1 MVRICGIGGD
11 IFKSRFNIGLL
22 ALLLILGA
30 LSYALAGESGPAAP
44 AEGSGPSAS
53 SSIEIHFFYLPT
65 CPTCGEQKPIFEALK
80 REGVPGARFY
90 SVDVSKPEGFALFR
104 EMAKDGGIAVESL
117 TVPTIFVG
125 GRPLV
130 GLHTEEELLAAIREE
145 KRAAEGEDGVE
156 GVEGWEEEEEGDG
169 IKGAGIAPE
178 PELDIAHFQ
187 LPLLGEID
195 LLKYSLPTLAV
206 VLGLVDGFNPCAM
219 WVLVYLIGLL
229 AGVRDRRRAWLIVGS
244 FVLASGALYFLI
256 MAAWINVFLLLGYVQ
271 ILTILIGLVALGG
284 GILSIR
290 DHLTTGGSPACRVG
304 GGEGRRET
312 MGRIEK
318 IVSQPLSVSIFF
330 SIVAL
335 AFLVNAV
342 EFLCSSAIPAVFTHI
357 LALSGTSTIENYLL
371 IALYTFFFML
381 DDMVIFSLAA
391 FAAGSSFGERYARWC
406 KVVGGTILAILG
418 LLLLFAPH
426 LLW

>member
-1 MVRICGIGGD
+1 MVRICGIGGH

-44 AEGSGPSAS
+44 AEGSGASAS

-156 GVEGWEEEEEGDG
+156 EEEEEEEEGDG

-178 PELDIAHFQ
+178 PEIDSAHFQ
-187 LPLLGEID
+187 LPLLGETD
-195 LLKYSLPTLAV
+195 LLKFSLPTLAV

-304 GGEGRRET
+304 GERG
-312 MGRIEK
+312 
-318 IVSQPLSVSIFF
+318 
-330 SIVAL
+330 
-335 AFLVNAV
+335 
-342 EFLCSSAIPAVFTHI
+342 
-357 LALSGTSTIENYLL
+357 
-371 IALYTFFFML
+371 
-381 DDMVIFSLAA
+381 
-391 FAAGSSFGERYARWC
+391 GERRWE
-406 KVVGGTILAILG
+406 G
-418 LLLLFAPH
+418 
-426 LLW
+426 

>member
-11 IFKSRFNIGLL
+11 FFKSRFNIGLL

-30 LSYALAGESGPAAP
+30 LSYALTEESGPTAP
-44 AEGSGPSAS
+44 GEGSGPSAS

-65 CPTCGEQKPIFEALK
+65 CSTCGEQKPIFEALK
-80 REGVPGARFY
+80 RKGVPGAAFY
-90 SVDVSKPEGFALFR
+90 SVDVSKAEGFALFR
-104 EMAKDGGIAVESL
+104 EMAQDGGIAAESL

-130 GLHTEEELLAAIREE
+130 GLHTEEEILAAIREE
-145 KRAAEGEDGVE
+145 KRAAEGVE
-156 GVEGWEEEEEGDG
+156 GVEEEGDG

-178 PELDIAHFQ
+178 LELDSAHFQ
-187 LPLLGEID
+187 LPLLGETN
-195 LLKYSLPTLAV
+195 LLMYSLPTLAV

-229 AGVRDRRRAWLIVGS
+229 AGVSDRRKVWLIVGS
-244 FVLASGALYFLI
+244 FVLASGVLYFLI
-256 MAAWINVFLLLGYVQ
+256 MAAWINVFLFLGYVKL
-271 ILTILIGLVALGG
+271 LTILVGLVALGG
-284 GILSIR
+284 GILNIR
-290 DHLTTGGSPACRVG
+290 DHLTKTGSPACRVS
-304 GGEGRRET
+304 GGEGRKET

-335 AFLVNAV
+335 AFLVNTV
-342 EFLCSSAIPAVFTHI
+342 EFLCSSAIPAVFTQI

-371 IALYTFFFML
+371 IALYTFFFIL

-418 LLLLFAPH
+418 FFLLFAPH